1 MRMIETPVSASPAR
15 IAWAI
20 GDAPRQRGQQG
31 RMDVDRSEAAGDR
44 CSADREDLAVRGD
57 DQAVRDR
64 GRQGPATTS
73 GAPIFA
79 RHQHLKSE
87 LTSRVGDGARR
98 RLPAIPRSIR
108 PGDHR
113 RRPRGLR
120 ARPERRHRECRGA
133 TEDEPHTALTTPG
146 SSASSAGSTSRS
158 VPSFTLLVK
167 RMPSRWSSSC
177 CTARASRPSPLTRTS
192 LP

>member
-20 GDAPRQRGQQG
+20 GDAPRQRGSRDAWTLTAPKRRG
-31 RMDVDRSEAAGDR
+31 IDAAR
-44 CSADREDLAVRGD
+44 REDLAVRGD
-57 DQAVRDR
+57 DHAIRDEVE
-64 GRQGPATTS
+64 QGPGTTS

-79 RHQHLKSE
+79 GIS
-87 LTSRVGDGARR
+87 TGSPSSRAASATGRGAG
-98 RLPAIPRSIR
+98 LPRFPSRSAR
-108 PGDHR
+108 VTTASDLVVPG
-113 RRPRGLR
+113 
-120 ARPERRHRECRGA
+120 ACPERRHRECRGA

-146 SSASSAGSTSRS
+146 SSASSAGSTSRR